1 MLQRIIN
8 GSTNKEIDE
17 HILTLFNTNG
27 KDFIRIDTIVRCEM
41 LEAECVIYLNNGNK
55 HAVNKTLKGIIRY
68 LPAHKFLKV
77 HHLHIVNIDFIN
89 RYIKSSEDYLV
100 MHDGT
105 NIPISRTL
113 KKVIKELMKAEQ
125 IF

>member
-8 GSTNKEIDE
+8 GSTNKDIDK
-17 HILTLFNTNG
+17 HILTLYNTNG

-41 LEAECVIYLNNGNK
+41 LEAKCIIYINNGNK
-55 HAVNKTLKGIIRY
+55 HAVNITLKGIIKY

-77 HHLHIVNIDFIN
+77 HSLHMINIDFIN
-89 RYIKSSEDYLV
+89 RYIKSSKDYLV
-100 MHDGT
+100 LHDGT
-105 NIPISRTL
+105 IIPISRTL
-113 KKVIKELMKAEQ
+113 KKLTKELMKVEQ